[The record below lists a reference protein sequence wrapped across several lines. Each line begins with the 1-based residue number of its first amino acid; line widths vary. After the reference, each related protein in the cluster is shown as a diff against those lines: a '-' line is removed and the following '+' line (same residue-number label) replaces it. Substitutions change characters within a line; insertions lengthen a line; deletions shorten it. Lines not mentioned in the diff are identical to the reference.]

1 MDKYVF
7 AVFEGNSELSKN
19 TLTLMGIFEDF
30 SNAIENIIDEMAD
43 LSMFNRQHTA
53 KCTRRHL
60 EEYRQTPTGFDRR
73 YIIETVELNH
83 WEEVL

>member
-7 AVFEGNSELSKN
+7 AVFEGDAWLSKS
-19 TLTLMGIFEDF
+19 TLALMGIFEDF
-30 SNAIENIIDEMAD
+30 GDAVENIIDEMAD
-43 LSMFNRQHTA
+43 SLMFDKEHTA
-53 KCTRRHL
+53 KYTREQL
-60 EEYRQTPTGFDRR
+60 ETERQTPTGFNTR